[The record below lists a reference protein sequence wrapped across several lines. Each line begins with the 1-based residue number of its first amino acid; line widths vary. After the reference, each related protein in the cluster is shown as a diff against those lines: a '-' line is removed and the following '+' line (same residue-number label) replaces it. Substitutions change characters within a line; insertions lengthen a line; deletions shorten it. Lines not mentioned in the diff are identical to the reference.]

1 MTRYNDELSG
11 GDDFDDQVK
20 GATIEGYREGVGRVL
35 EYVEAIHASPKLVAE
50 LKWAIDE
57 GII

>member
-1 MTRYNDELSG
+1 MTRYNDTPTQTHE
-11 GDDFDDQVK
+11 V
-20 GATIEGYREGVGRVL
+20 EGYQEGVNRVR
-35 EYVEAIHASPKLVAE
+35 EYIESINAYPKLVAE

>member
-1 MTRYNDELSG
+1 MNPEYAAEIG
-11 GDDFDDQVK
+11 
-20 GATIEGYREGVGRVL
+20 GYREGVDRVL
-35 EYVEAIHASPKLVAE
+35 EYVEAIHAYPKLVAE